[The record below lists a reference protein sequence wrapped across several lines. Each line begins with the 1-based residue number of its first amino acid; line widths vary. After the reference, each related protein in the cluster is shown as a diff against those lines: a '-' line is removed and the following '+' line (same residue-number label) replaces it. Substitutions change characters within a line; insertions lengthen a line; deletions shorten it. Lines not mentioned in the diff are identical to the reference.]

1 MTEIYSGLHVGQR
14 FASLEEFKALVR
26 GISVRQHWEL
36 RVTRSNKKSVVI
48 GCRSSNN
55 CFFRV
60 VCRANKHTT
69 YISSLQ
75 DSHSCRSSATSTSKT
90 PVRSEVSH
98 VRFLLNEI
106 PKLFD
111 MRNSIKAQEVV
122 DAVKRYHGYEISIR
136 QAQRALIR
144 LQQQHTQNQEER
156 ADTLD
161 SSGDDQQEDSQLPES
176 EEPAEGST
184 YSSLSGQRWIPETM
198 QHGLMDTEGIQQ
210 GGISRNPTLQAPQM
224 HGEAL
229 QSHPQLQ
236 SSHQIQPT
244 PTVHHPS
251 NIQSPEQA
259 SLGNPLNQPV
269 TPHQHRYA
277 VSAPNPPSASQTG
290 QPKPQGRLQS
300 EGHPAAPQLVLTN
313 FKIEFTCT
321 TCGALNQS
329 FFPNHGNVTGGNY
342 LPQPPLPSQSTAA
355 EGSGRSTQPMQGS
368 SGSSRVAEGHG
379 YGADTAAGAHGVQPP
394 WGPGA
399 LDVPIA
405 PAHT

>member
-1 MTEIYSGLHVGQR
+1 MTELYSGLHMGQQ

-26 GISVRQHWEL
+26 SISVRQHWEL

-60 VCRANKHTT
+60 VCRANKNAT

-75 DSHSCRSSATSTSKT
+75 DRHSCRSNAASTTKT

-111 MRNSIKAQEVV
+111 MRNNVKAQEVV

-144 LQQQHTQNQEER
+144 LQQQQTRNREER

-161 SSGDDQQEDSQLPES
+161 SSGDDQQGSHLPPS
-176 EEPAEGST
+176 EEPPEGST
-184 YSSLSGQRWIPETM
+184 YSSLSGPRWIPDNM
-198 QHGLMDTEGIQQ
+198 QHGLMDAEGIQH
-210 GGISRNPTLQAPQM
+210 GGMQRNHPALQAPQI

-229 QSHPQLQ
+229 QSHAQLEA
-236 SSHQIQPT
+236 SHQVQPT
-244 PTVHHPS
+244 AAVHHPP
-251 NIQSPEQA
+251 NMQSPEQA
-259 SLGNPLNQPV
+259 TLGNPLNQPIA
-269 TPHQHRYA
+269 PHQTRYA
-277 VSAPNPPSASQTG
+277 VSAPNPPSASQAG
-290 QPKPQGRLQS
+290 QPKPQRRLQT
-300 EGHPAAPQLVLTN
+300 EGHPAAAQLVLTN

-329 FFPNHGNVTGGNY
+329 FFPNQGNITGGSY
-342 LPQPPLPSQSTAA
+342 LSQPPIPGQSAA
-355 EGSGRSTQPMQGS
+355 TEGTGRPTQSIQGS
-368 SGSSRVAEGHG
+368 SGASRVAEAHG
-379 YGADTAAGAHGVQPP
+379 YGGDTATGPRGVHSP
-394 WGPGA
+394 WTPGT

>member
-1 MTEIYSGLHVGQR
+1 MTEIYSGLHMGQQ
-14 FASLEEFKALVR
+14 FTSLEEFKAL
-26 GISVRQHWEL
+26 
-36 RVTRSNKKSVVI
+36 
-48 GCRSSNN
+48 
-55 CFFRV
+55 
-60 VCRANKHTT
+60 
-69 YISSLQ
+69 
-75 DSHSCRSSATSTSKT
+75 T

-111 MRNSIKAQEVV
+111 MRNDVKAQEVV

-144 LQQQHTQNQEER
+144 LQQQQTQNQEER

-161 SSGDDQQEDSQLPES
+161 SSGDDQQGSHLPQS

-184 YSSLSGQRWIPETM
+184 YSSLSGPRWIPDNM
-198 QHGLMDTEGIQQ
+198 QHGIMDAEGIQHSGMQ
-210 GGISRNPTLQAPQM
+210 RNHPALQAPQI
-224 HGEAL
+224 HGEPL
-229 QSHPQLQ
+229 QSHAQLEA
-236 SSHQIQPT
+236 SHQVQPT
-244 PTVHHPS
+244 AAVHHPP

-259 SLGNPLNQPV
+259 TLGNPLNQPI
-269 TPHQHRYA
+269 TPHQARYA

-290 QPKPQGRLQS
+290 QPKPQRRLQT
-300 EGHPAAPQLVLTN
+300 EGHPAAAQLVLTN

-329 FFPNHGNVTGGNY
+329 FFPNQGNVTGGNY
-342 LPQPPLPSQSTAA
+342 LPQPPIPGQSSAA
-355 EGSGRSTQPMQGS
+355 EGTGRPTQSIQGS
-368 SGSSRVAEGHG
+368 SGASRVAEAHG
-379 YGADTAAGAHGVQPP
+379 YGGDTAAGPRGVHSP
-394 WGPGA
+394 WTPGT